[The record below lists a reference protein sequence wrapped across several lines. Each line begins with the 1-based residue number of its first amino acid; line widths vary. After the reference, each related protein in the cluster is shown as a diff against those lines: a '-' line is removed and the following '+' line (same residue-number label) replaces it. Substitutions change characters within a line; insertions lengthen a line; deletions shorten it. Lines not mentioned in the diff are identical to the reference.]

1 MYEGGG
7 IDRGLSGLLG
17 VSSLSVNKIKGL
29 SYLV

>member
-7 IDRGLSGLLG
+7 IDLGLSGLLD
-17 VSSLSVNKIKGL
+17 VSSLSVNGIKGL